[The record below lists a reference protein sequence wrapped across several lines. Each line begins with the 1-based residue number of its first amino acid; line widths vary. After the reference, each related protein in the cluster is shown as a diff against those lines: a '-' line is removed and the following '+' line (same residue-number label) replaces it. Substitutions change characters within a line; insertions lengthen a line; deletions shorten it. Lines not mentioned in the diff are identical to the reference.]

1 MAGHSH
7 SSNVAGRK
15 SAVDGKKAK
24 LFTKAAKDI
33 IIASRDKGK
42 DPESNPSLRLA
53 IEKAKYVNMPKD
65 KIEYAILRGCGE
77 VPGMVYEEKVYEGY
91 GPGGIAIIV
100 DVMTDSINRTASEI
114 KHFFSKNG
122 GNMGEPGC
130 VSWDFKKVGLIIIK
144 GDGLVEDEVMEV
156 ALDCGASDI
165 SKEGENFE
173 VITEYTDFYTV
184 LDSLK
189 AKGYKVVE
197 AEFIKIPGNMVALD
211 VETGIA
217 AVKLIDILEASQ
229 DTQNIYTNLEYTP
242 ELIEALNKL
251 G

>member
-15 SAVDGKKAK
+15 SAVDARKAK

-42 DPESNPSLRLA
+42 DPDSNPSLRLA
-53 IEKAKYVNMPKD
+53 IERAKYVNMPKD

-91 GPGGIAIIV
+91 GPGGIAIIC
-100 DVMTDSINRTASEI
+100 DVLTDSINRTASEI
-114 KHFFSKNG
+114 KHIFSKNG

-144 GDGLVEDEVMEV
+144 GDGLKEDEVMEA
-156 ALDCGASDI
+156 ALECGASDI
-165 SKEGENFE
+165 SQVDKNFE
-173 VITEYTDFYTV
+173 VITEFADFFTV

-189 AKGYKVVE
+189 AKGYQIE
-197 AEFIKIPGNMVALD
+197 QAEFIKVPGNKIALD
-211 VETGIA
+211 VEKGLL
-217 AVKLIDILEASQ
+217 AVKLIEILEANP

-242 ELIEALNKL
+242 ELIEALSKE
-251 G
+251 

>member
-33 IIASRDKGK
+33 IIAARDKGK

-114 KHFFSKNG
+114 KHIFSKNG

-130 VSWDFKKVGLIIIK
+130 VSWDFKKVGLIVLK
-144 GDGLVEDEVMEV
+144 GEGLKEDEVMEA
-156 ALDCGASDI
+156 ALECGASNI
-165 SKEGENFE
+165 SQDGDTFE
-173 VITEYTDFYTV
+173 VITEFADFYTV
-184 LDSLK
+184 LDRLK
-189 AKGYKVVE
+189 EKGYQVE
-197 AEFIKIPGNMVALD
+197 VAEFIKIPGNKITLDLEIALS
-211 VETGIA
+211 
-217 AVKLIDILEASQ
+217 AVKIIDLLEVSS

-242 ELIEALNKL
+242 QLIEALKKE
-251 G
+251 